1 MDPKYKKPLPSEI
14 TAQDYEDKTLMTREE
29 YEEDYQKTIKAV
41 TKQLQDVEGLDIS
54 KTMKDQLRQWFFEC
68 RWAGLFLL
76 LCFST
81 LSGHRDHLF
90 FLSVFSYRDTA
101 GTFPEYPC
109 EEDGGSA
116 PLFINKDPQQVAHRM
131 A

>member
-68 RWAGLFLL
+68 R
-76 LCFST
+76 
-81 LSGHRDHLF
+81 
-90 FLSVFSYRDTA
+90 
-101 GTFPEYPC
+101 
-109 EEDGGSA
+109 
-116 PLFINKDPQQVAHRM
+116 
-131 A
+131 